1 MLHRSKF
8 PSVDVWE
15 DLKVGD
21 VVAMM
26 GKGDVCLVT
35 SGRGPGDYVQVLFNG
50 VMGWVYYYNLEK
62 VCE

>member
-1 MLHRSKF
+1 MLYRSKF

-15 DLKVGD
+15 NLTIGG

-26 GKGDVCLVT
+26 GKDDICLVT
-35 SGRGPGDYVQVLFNG
+35 SGRAAGDYVQVLFDG